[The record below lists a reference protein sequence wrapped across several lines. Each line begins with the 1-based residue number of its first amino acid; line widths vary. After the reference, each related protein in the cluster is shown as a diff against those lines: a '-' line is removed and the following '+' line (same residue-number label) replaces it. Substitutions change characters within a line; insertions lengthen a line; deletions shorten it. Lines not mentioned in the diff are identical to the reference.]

1 MMALADAALELEY
14 VIQVLAHLGH
24 EFEYDVE
31 FETKTHDAEK
41 RIAEAEAY
49 VIRHGSVEV
58 GTDNTGAHDLCHRT
72 TSGQHSRHIDRK
84 VNKMRELNHLG
95 KVHVIHVSTNDN
107 WADIFTKPL
116 DSVTFARHRDT
127 ILNVKAIPKDKVV
140 EENVEGSWS

>member
-58 GTDNTGAHDLCHRT
+58 GRIRSVPTIPALT
-72 TSGQHSRHIDRK
+72 TSA
-84 VNKMRELNHLG
+84 
-95 KVHVIHVSTNDN
+95 T
-107 WADIFTKPL
+107 
-116 DSVTFARHRDT
+116 ARRRGNT
-127 ILNVKAIPKDKVV
+127 RGTSSARSIRCA
-140 EENVEGSWS
+140 S